1 MRKKKP
7 EINNELGIDIHD
19 QLNATL
25 LATLLECQLG
35 TVKQA
40 DCAAEDATVRAVIQ
54 RIRLHGPSVLNGWL
68 QDDEFINRNEQGP
81 LEVFAHFFH
90 QRKNML
96 IVLNGISTVNAIYQQ
111 GADIG
116 IEIRSVNTL
125 KR

>member
-7 EINNELGIDIHD
+7 VINNELNIDIHNGI
-19 QLNATL
+19 NAAL
-25 LATLLECQLG
+25 LATLIECQLG

-40 DCAAEDATVRAVIQ
+40 DCVDEDKTLRAVIQ
-54 RIRLHGPSVLNGWL
+54 RIRLHGHTIIRGWM
-68 QDDEFINRNEQGP
+68 QDDTFINRNEQGP

-90 QRKNML
+90 QRKKML
-96 IVLNGISTVNAIYQQ
+96 IVLNGISTVSAVYQQ

-125 KR
+125 RR